1 MMYDVTAIGEV
12 LIDFV
17 QTSLNDSGYPMLSA
31 NPGGAPGNYICTLS
45 RYGMKTRM
53 VGKVGRDTF
62 GGLLK
67 ATLQKQ
73 GVDTAFLMEDPDVF
87 TTLAFVT
94 LDSTG
99 DRSFAFARK
108 PGADTCFREEELPE
122 DIGETRIL
130 HFGTLSLTDEPM
142 RTATLTAV
150 KRAKQAGALIS
161 LDPNLRLSLWKDAQ
175 AARDAM
181 RTALPLAEVVKLSE
195 EELDFL
201 FDGLPGST
209 EERLQR
215 LHRMGPRLIFL
226 TLGAQGCRYSL
237 DGKIAGSMPAE
248 KVKVADTTGAG
259 DIFGGATAYGLLQHG
274 CNLNTL
280 NKTDLENI
288 VRFAGRAAGLSTER
302 HGGIP
307 SIPSLEEIKQRYS
320 E

>member
-1 MMYDVTAIGEV
+1 MSPMQQL
-12 LIDFV
+12 LIV
-17 QTSLNDSGYPMLSA
+17 
-31 NPGGAPGNYICTLS
+31 
-45 RYGMKTRM
+45 
-53 VGKVGRDTF
+53 
-62 GGLLK
+62 
-67 ATLQKQ
+67 
-73 GVDTAFLMEDPDVF
+73 
-87 TTLAFVT
+87 
-94 LDSTG
+94 
-99 DRSFAFARK
+99 
-108 PGADTCFREEELPE
+108 
-122 DIGETRIL
+122 
-130 HFGTLSLTDEPM
+130 
-142 RTATLTAV
+142 
-150 KRAKQAGALIS
+150 AGALIS

-175 AARDAM
+175 AARGAI

-209 EERLQR
+209 EERLQQ

-226 TLGAQGCRYSL
+226 TLGAQGCHYSL

-248 KVKVADTTGAG
+248 KVRVTDTTGAG
-259 DIFGGATAYGLLQHG
+259 DAFFAGAAAYGLLQHG

-280 NKTDLENI
+280 NKADLENI